1 MKSNFK
7 IYFLIIIFFLSF
19 PVKSFA
25 QTDNSIII
33 TVGNSPITKLDLLN
47 EIKLIAILS
56 NTEINQS
63 NKEQIKG
70 LAIKSL
76 IKRNIK
82 KGEIKKRNIE
92 KYNNRQL
99 DVMLNSAS
107 KKLGLDKTGLKN
119 LLAGHNLSYDGLI
132 NKFKVDLKW
141 NYMIFQMY
149 KNKISLNTIEIEN
162 KMNAFI
168 ASSKNVKKQDDIKSI
183 KDKIVNEEKEKKLI
197 MFSNLHYS
205 NLERSVQ
212 IKFL

>member
-56 NTEINQS
+56 NTEISQS

-70 LAIKSL
+70 LAIKSM

-82 KGEIKKRNIE
+82 IGEIKKRNIE
-92 KYNNRQL
+92 
-99 DVMLNSAS
+99 
-107 KKLGLDKTGLKN
+107 
-119 LLAGHNLSYDGLI
+119 
-132 NKFKVDLKW
+132 
-141 NYMIFQMY
+141 
-149 KNKISLNTIEIEN
+149 
-162 KMNAFI
+162 
-168 ASSKNVKKQDDIKSI
+168 
-183 KDKIVNEEKEKKLI
+183 
-197 MFSNLHYS
+197 
-205 NLERSVQ
+205 
-212 IKFL
+212 

>member
-1 MKSNFK
+1 MKNYFK

-19 PVKSFA
+19 TEKGFA
-25 QTDNSIII
+25 QTDNSIVI
-33 TVGNSPITKLDLLN
+33 TVGSSPITKLDLLN
-47 EIKLIAILS
+47 EIKLITILS
-56 NTEINQS
+56 NTKISQS

-82 KGEIKKRNIE
+82 KNEIKKRNID
-92 KYNNRQL
+92 KYNNVQL
-99 DVMLNSAS
+99 NVMLNSAG
-107 KKLGLDKTGLKN
+107 KKLGLDKTGFEN
-119 LLAGHNLSYDGLI
+119 LLASHDLSYDSLI
-132 NKFKVDLKW
+132 ERFKVDLKW

-149 KNKISLNTIEIEN
+149 KNKISLNTVEIEN
-162 KMNAFI
+162 RINAVI
-168 ASSKNVKKQDDIKSI
+168 ANSKNVNKQNDIKTL

>member
-1 MKSNFK
+1 MKNNFK

-19 PVKSFA
+19 TGKNFA

-63 NKEQIKG
+63 NKEQIKS

-82 KGEIKKRNIE
+82 IGEIKKRNIE

-119 LLAGHNLSYDGLI
+119 LLAGHNLSYDNLI
-132 NKFKVDLKW
+132 NRFIVDLKW

>member
-82 KGEIKKRNIE
+82 KNEIKKRNIE

-168 ASSKNVKKQDDIKSI
+168 ASSKNVNKQEDIKSI

>member
-1 MKSNFK
+1 MKINFK

-19 PVKSFA
+19 TGKSFT

-63 NKEQIKG
+63 NKEQIKS

-119 LLAGHNLSYDGLI
+119 LLVSHNLSYDGLI
-132 NKFKVDLKW
+132 NRFKVDLKW

-168 ASSKNVKKQDDIKSI
+168 ASSKNVNKQEDIKSI

>member
-1 MKSNFK
+1 M
-7 IYFLIIIFFLSF
+7 
-19 PVKSFA
+19 
-25 QTDNSIII
+25 
-33 TVGNSPITKLDLLN
+33 
-47 EIKLIAILS
+47 
-56 NTEINQS
+56 
-63 NKEQIKG
+63 
-70 LAIKSL
+70 

-119 LLAGHNLSYDGLI
+119 LLAGHNLSYDSLI
-132 NKFKVDLKW
+132 NRFKVDLKW

-168 ASSKNVKKQDDIKSI
+168 ASSKNVNKQDDIKSI